1 MWVTRSTDP
10 RLDSDRGPPY
20 EGVRDAEVRVIAGG
34 DTIWLVET
42 PSFPCTVTRGISAEE
57 GVGCYRSSLPASV
70 LSGATYG
77 LDIRL
82 PDGTRATGQTVVPA
96 PVTISAPAPDLRV
109 TVTCPDGEYC
119 YGENM
124 DVPPYTR
131 PVATVPLGWDLP
143 PSVAGA
149 HLALRPLAVYRDDVV
164 YPGEAC
170 GLGYNPR
177 YASGQSTYRPGDEE
191 WSIPNIRCQNEYP
204 ELNPARFDS
213 IQAELVVMGLNET
226 YVEYL
231 TAGGWGGIRAEASSH
246 GIAGAY
252 GVFGAMSRASRTV
265 MLVRDPP
272 PISIPEEN
280 S

>member
-1 MWVTRSTDP
+1 MHRSLLLGLLVLSLIVTGCVRDPDPLELEFGTLTVHALLVAGSDSALVWVTRSTDP

-42 PSFPCTVTRGISAEE
+42 PSLPCTVTRGISAEE

-82 PDGTRATGQTVVPA
+82 PDGIRATGQTVVPA

-170 GLGYNPR
+170 GLATTPATHRVSPR
-177 YASGQSTYRPGDEE
+177 TAPATRSGPS
-191 WSIPNIRCQNEYP
+191 
-204 ELNPARFDS
+204 
-213 IQAELVVMGLNET
+213 
-226 YVEYL
+226 
-231 TAGGWGGIRAEASSH
+231 
-246 GIAGAY
+246 
-252 GVFGAMSRASRTV
+252 
-265 MLVRDPP
+265 
-272 PISIPEEN
+272 PISAVRTSIL